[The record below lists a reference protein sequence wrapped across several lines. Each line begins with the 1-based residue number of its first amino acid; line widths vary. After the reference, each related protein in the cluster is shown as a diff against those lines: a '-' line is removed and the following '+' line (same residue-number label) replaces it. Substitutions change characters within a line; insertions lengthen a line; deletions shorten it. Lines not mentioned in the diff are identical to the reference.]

1 MWASSSISLGRNVS
15 QYTWKVNTQGSFIA
29 GHTALVTSRGIKRF
43 ISIVYLLSSLG
54 LRRGDRIKRGDRID
68 RGISVEQKII
78 SVAEYRRNVADAL
91 AYISAYDKRPARVTA
106 VALGIEEGRL
116 VVWIAANQEVKPKVK
131 DFLTSVLS
139 RLDQIAQDP
148 ELECDGLVDFV
159 LQFNWKG
166 VKKYYERFG
175 SEWASY
181 YETLQSSGRPLNHC
195 S

>member
-1 MWASSSISLGRNVS
+1 MWARSSISLGRNVS

-43 ISIVYLLSSLG
+43 I
-54 LRRGDRIKRGDRID
+54 RRGDRIKRGDRIN
-68 RGISVEQKII
+68 RGISVEQKKF

-91 AYISAYDKRPARVTA
+91 AYISAYDKTPARVTA

-116 VVWIAANQEVKPKVK
+116 VVWIAANQEVKPKVEN
-131 DFLTSVLS
+131 FLNSVLS
-139 RLDQIAQDP
+139 RLDQIAYDP
-148 ELECDGLVDFV
+148 ELECDDLVDFV

-166 VKKYYERFG
+166 VKKYHEKFG

-181 YETLQSSGRPLNHC
+181 YEPLQSSGRSLNHC